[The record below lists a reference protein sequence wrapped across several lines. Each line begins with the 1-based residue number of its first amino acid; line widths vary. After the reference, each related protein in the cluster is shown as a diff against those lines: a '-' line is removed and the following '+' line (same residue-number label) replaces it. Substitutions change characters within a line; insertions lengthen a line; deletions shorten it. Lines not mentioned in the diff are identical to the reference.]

1 MASDKKDN
9 VSIGE
14 IKEKVPEVLSR
25 FLSVKN
31 LAIIIGMLAI
41 LSFLAISVIKITSNT
56 AYSVLYSHLSP
67 DDAGSILSVLQEE
80 KISYK
85 VEGNGSIIL
94 VPKDKVYDVRL
105 KLAAKGLPSGKIV
118 GFEIFDEP
126 KLGITQFQEHIE
138 YIRALEGELQ
148 RTINRIDAVW
158 SSKVNIALPKDSVFV
173 RDTEEPKASVILKLW
188 PGKDLNKEQVKA
200 IVFLVSH
207 AVPGLKPE
215 NVTVADNRGRVL
227 SELIQE
233 DDTVGDANKEIG
245 IKRQIEREIERKVQG
260 ILAKALGSSKVV
272 AKATVEIETGKV
284 EKQSEIYDPD
294 MTAVVSE
301 RKIQEKE
308 LGVENKTAG
317 VPGTGTNVP
326 PVINNQGAGQV
337 RNSKEKKDT
346 TTNYDVSKTIEK
358 RTAPIFAIKRI
369 SVGVLIDGRY
379 KKGNN
384 GTEEFIPRSPEEL
397 KTYENLIKS
406 VVGFNDK
413 RGDKVTVVSVPFE
426 VPAQEE
432 VVVAKAQGFHLLYLI
447 IGGVIIVLILGGL
460 VFFLF
465 RRKSKVT
472 GTEVLG
478 MPSGMVAKAYKE
490 SVETPE
496 EKMEKERKEI
506 ENLDIKADPSY
517 VKILDISREHPEL
530 IAHLIKDW
538 LGEKADAKS

>member
-1 MASDKKDN
+1 VESKDFKDKFQ
-9 VSIGE
+9 E
-14 IKEKVPEVLSR
+14 IFSNY
-25 FLSVKN
+25 FSVKN
-31 LAIIIGMLAI
+31 VAILIGSLAL
-41 LSFLAISVIKITSNT
+41 LSFLSISLVKMTSRT
-56 AYSVLYSHLSP
+56 DYAVLYSHLSP
-67 DDAGSILSVLQEE
+67 DDAGSILTVLQEE
-80 KISYK
+80 KIPYK

-138 YIRALEGELQ
+138 YIRALEGELE

-173 RDTEEPKASVILKLW
+173 RDTDEPKASVILRLW
-188 PGKDLNKEQVKA
+188 PGKDLTKEQVKA
-200 IVFLVSH
+200 IIFLVSH

-227 SELIQE
+227 SDLVQE
-233 DDTVGDANKEIG
+233 DDTVGDTNKEIQ
-245 IKRQIEREIERKVQG
+245 IKRQLEKEIERKVEA
-260 ILAKALGSSKVV
+260 ILSKALGSRKVV
-272 AKATVEIETGKV
+272 AKASVEIETGKL

-308 LGVENKTAG
+308 LGVENRTAG

-326 PVINNQGAGQV
+326 PVIDNQGNGQIK
-337 RNSKEKKDT
+337 RSKEKKDV
-346 TTNYDVSKTIEK
+346 TTNYDVSKTVEK
-358 RTAPIFAIKRI
+358 RVAPIFVIKRI

-379 KKGNN
+379 KKGAN

-397 KTYENLIKS
+397 KTYETLIKS
-406 VVGFNDK
+406 VVGFDEK

-426 VPAQEE
+426 APPPQVE
-432 VVVAKAQGFHLLYLI
+432 VVKTQAVPVLYFV
-447 IGGVIIVLILGGL
+447 IGGAIFVVFAGL
-460 VFFLF
+460 VIFILLR
-465 RRKSKVT
+465 RRK
-472 GTEVLG
+472 TESEIKQIG
-478 MPSGMVAKAYKE
+478 VAAEAIKAYGAAE
-490 SVETPE
+490 ETAE

-506 ENLDIKADPSY
+506 ESLDIKSDPSY
-517 VKILDISREHPEL
+517 IKILDIAKEHPEL
-530 IAHLIKDW
+530 IAQLVKDW
-538 LGEKADAKS
+538 LGEKVDAKS